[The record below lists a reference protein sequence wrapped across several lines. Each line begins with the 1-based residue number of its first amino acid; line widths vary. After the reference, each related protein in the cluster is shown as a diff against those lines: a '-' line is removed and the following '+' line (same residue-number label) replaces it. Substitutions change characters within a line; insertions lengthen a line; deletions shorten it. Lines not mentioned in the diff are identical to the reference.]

1 MGRPSKYETHV
12 LPRFDEIEDWCRNGA
27 TDKEVAER
35 LGIAMSSFSEYKKE
49 FSEFSEVLK
58 KTKEYVDGQVE
69 NALLKNALG
78 GNITAQIF
86 WLKNRRPNK
95 WRDKVEPNVEENIN
109 SKVIIVDNIEEEGEE
124 YVKQDADIEQN

>member
-1 MGRPSKYETHV
+1 MGRPSKYKTHV

-95 WRDKVEPNVEENIN
+95 WRDKVEPKVEENIN
-109 SKVIIVDNIEEEGEE
+109 SKEIIVDNIEKEGED
-124 YVKQDADIEQN
+124 YVKQDTDI